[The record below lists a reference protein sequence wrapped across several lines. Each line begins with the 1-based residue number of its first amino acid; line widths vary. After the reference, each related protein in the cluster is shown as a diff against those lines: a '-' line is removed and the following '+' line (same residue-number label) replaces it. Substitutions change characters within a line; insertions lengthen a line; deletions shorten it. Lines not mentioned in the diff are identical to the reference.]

1 MENPAIL
8 FIGGWLIFVTVLV
21 FVLLKLTEKRR
32 KGAVEKRIQSVK
44 TQLSYIQEQY
54 LKDKEV
60 KFAYAFSDNSMC
72 QTTGE
77 KAKSLAKNVAKA
89 AVRTTLT
96 GRASYRGSEIGS
108 RNYLIAYDYQTL
120 YFFYVYASQ
129 SAVEMSFN
137 EEEFFSVS
145 KSEIKEMT
153 IKDKKDAAIY
163 IDLYDGGRIGFK
175 LCNKILNEVDFKKE
189 NEVFKTFMEHI
200 ASSFSQSL

>member
-8 FIGGWLIFVTVLV
+8 FIGAWLVFVTVLV

-32 KGAVEKRIQSVK
+32 KGAVEKRIQSVR

-60 KFAYAFSDNSMC
+60 KFAYVFSNNSMC

-108 RNYLIAYDYQTL
+108 RHYLIAYDHQTL

-145 KSEIKEMT
+145 KAEIRNVT
-153 IKDKKDAAIY
+153 IKDKKEAVIY
-163 IDLYDGGRIGFK
+163 IDLYDDSRIGFK
-175 LCNKILNEVDFKKE
+175 LNDKILNEVDFKAE
-189 NEVFKTFMEHI
+189 NEAFKTFMCNI
-200 ASSFSQSL
+200 TTLNNKV